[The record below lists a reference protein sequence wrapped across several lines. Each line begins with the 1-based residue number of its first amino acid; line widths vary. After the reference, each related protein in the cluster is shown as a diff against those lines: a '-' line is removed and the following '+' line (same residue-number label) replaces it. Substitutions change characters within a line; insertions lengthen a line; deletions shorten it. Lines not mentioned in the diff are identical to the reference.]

1 MSDQSTARRHCSSVS
16 IEIDARTVT
25 IAMTFD
31 SAYGAIEVY
40 ERTLA
45 SAYRGSLGLH
55 VETGASQ
62 HEH

>member
-1 MSDQSTARRHCSSVS
+1 MSDQPTPRRGCGSVS

-45 SAYRGSLGLH
+45 SAHRGGLGLH
-55 VETGASQ
+55 VETGSEPA
-62 HEH
+62 